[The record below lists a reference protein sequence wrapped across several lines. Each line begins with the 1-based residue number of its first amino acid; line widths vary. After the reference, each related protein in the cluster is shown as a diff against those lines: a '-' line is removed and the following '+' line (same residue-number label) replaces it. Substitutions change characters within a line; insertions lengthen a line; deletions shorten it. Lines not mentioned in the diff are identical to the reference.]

1 MDFERNPK
9 DAEKDCFERAALSR
23 IQVHMKHV
31 VWIKAAA
38 LAVIAFS
45 FTGYPSA
52 ARADLNAIFT
62 NTPARVAIPR
72 RASIIFIQCDGL
84 GIGDLSC
91 YGQRKFQTPNIDRL
105 AAEGIRLTSYY
116 AGSGASSPARAALLT
131 GMDSRHL
138 RQRADAEIPL
148 GPDQITVAQ
157 VLKDS
162 GYQTDLIGEW
172 ILGDEN
178 SAGAPWKKG
187 FDSFSGYFDPADA
200 ANFYCDYVWRY
211 APAALYDS
219 TNKTWSDFIGHEM
232 IYNNTKA
239 DKSVFIP
246 GLFSTAIIN
255 FARVHVPDQRN
266 QYRPFFILVD
276 FKLPGDSQHLRL
288 PTDAPY
294 SEESWSQADKYRAAA
309 VTRLD
314 NYVGELLDGLEKY
327 RMTNN
332 VAIFLSSDTGPQSTN
347 IFETTPGFRG
357 HRGELYEGAL
367 RVPMIVRWPLRIPAG
382 KTSDLPCAAWDFLPT
397 AAEIAST
404 KTPENLDGISFLP
417 ALTGEAQTNRHQA
430 LFWQLNGREPV
441 SAAYVDGWKAI
452 QSADGKQEVYD
463 LKSDPAERKPLQ
475 NSEKTSEFTELLKT
489 KS

>member
-1 MDFERNPK
+1 MMESK
-9 DAEKDCFERAALSR
+9 KSEKNCFERPALSR

-31 VWIKAAA
+31 VWSKLAA
-38 LAVIAFS
+38 LAVLGFS
-45 FTGYPSA
+45 FIGYQPTA
-52 ARADLNAIFT
+52 MADLNSIFT
-62 NTPARVAIPR
+62 NAPAHVAIPR

-84 GIGDLSC
+84 GLGDLSC
-91 YGQRKFQTPNIDRL
+91 YGQSKFQTPNIDRL
-105 AAEGIRLTSYY
+105 AAEGIRFTSYY
-116 AGSGASSPARAALLT
+116 AGSGASSPARASLLT

-157 VLKDS
+157 VLRNA
-162 GYQTDLIGEW
+162 GYRTDMIGEW

-178 SAGAPWKKG
+178 SPGAPWKKG
-187 FDSFSGYFDPADA
+187 FESFSGYFNPADA

-211 APAALYDS
+211 SPAALYNG
-219 TNKTWSDFIGHEM
+219 TNKPWSDFIGHEM

-246 GLFSTAIIN
+246 QLFSTAIVN

-266 QYRPFFILVD
+266 SYQPFFIMVD

-294 SEESWSQADKYRAAA
+294 SEESWSQADKNRAAA
-309 VTRLD
+309 VSRLD
-314 NYVGELLDGLEKY
+314 GYIGELLDGLQTY

-347 IFETTPGFRG
+347 IFETTPGLRG

-367 RVPMIVRWPLRIPAG
+367 RVPLIVRWPLRIPAG

-397 AAEIAST
+397 AAEIAFA
-404 KTPENLDGISFLP
+404 KPPENLDGISFVP
-417 ALTGEAQTNRHQA
+417 ALTGGAQTNRHQA
-430 LFWQLNGREPV
+430 LFWQLSGREPV
-441 SAAYVDGWKAI
+441 SAAYVDGWKAV
-452 QSADGKQEVYD
+452 QSADGQLDVYD
-463 LKSDPAERKPLQ
+463 LKTDPAEKKPLQ
-475 NSEKTSEFTELLKT
+475 NPEMTSEFTELLKT